1 MKIDVTRTEV
11 IVGNGYIVNKGEYK
25 INSCEFTFSEEYT
38 AELVKKAVFDDGKTE
53 KEMAIINN
61 KCDIPY
67 EVLDSDSFVL
77 RVYAYQVVNEELELV
92 YSPTPA
98 TVYLR
103 EGSYRGVTGLGEVIT
118 ATQFEQYEQAL
129 NDGLNELEEGLNEV
143 ANVDIDVSK
152 TGTTATVTI
161 TNREGTEK
169 SVEILDGTDYVLTQE
184 DKQEIIDIVEAEVS
198 LDIPTKNSQLEN
210 DSGFITKEVNN
221 LTNYTLKTSTGS
233 SIELSINSS
242 TYVMTLNLKN
252 ASGTVISTGTIDLP
266 LETMVVGA
274 TYDNTNKKIVLTLK
288 NGSTID
294 VPVGDLVSGL
304 QSEITSSN
312 KLSSDLV
319 DDTNHT
325 NKFVTASEKEQIT
338 TNATDIS
345 NIKDGTSID
354 SFGDVETALS
364 GKEDSSNKT
373 GVLNSSSTT
382 AQYPHAKAVY
392 DELVERDEEINQL
405 WNDHPDILDDN
416 ALPSGT
422 DLTLNGTGD
431 LKMKVDVGGNST
443 QETTSTSEGDEYD
456 SPSPEHKQDINN
468 VEGNVVVKGK
478 NRNIFDED
486 IFLNASGWTKNN
498 GVYSGANNNLEVY
511 ASNGFPNLTFKENT
525 QYTYKFKAYQSE
537 NGNSRFIFKYA
548 DGTSSTVL
556 ITATGDFSEYN
567 LTSDINKTVEKLS
580 FSYGSG
586 NKTLYIKEFQLV
598 KGTTTKDYVPHAE
611 NTVTFPLSQGQ
622 KLMLG
627 DTLEDDGI
635 HHKRGQIVL
644 NGTESISINTNYTT
658 NDLLVAQFPETLFNN
673 VISGTNQCLCSH
685 FKYYSSSTIK
695 NTFRFAGKFLLCTL
709 DRSEYSTV
717 EDFKTYLAEQYAN
730 GTPVIIEYEL
740 ETETTETYTQAQQ
753 TAYNKLKEM
762 QSYYDLT
769 YVVGSSD
776 NAHPILTVQAKKSL
790 KVINDEISNINSRLT
805 LLEE

>member
-11 IVGNGYIVNKGEYK
+11 VVGNGYIVNKGEYK
-25 INSCEFTFSEEYT
+25 INPCEFTFSEEYT

-161 TNREGTEK
+161 TNRQGTEK
-169 SVEILDGTDYVLTQE
+169 SVEIQDGTDYVLTQE

-252 ASGTVISTGTIDLP
+252 ASGTVISTGTVDLP

-304 QSEITSSN
+304 QSEINSNN

-364 GKEDSSNKT
+364 GKEDSSNKVT
-373 GVLNSSSTT
+373 SIDENSTNT
-382 AQYPHAKAVY
+382 QYPSAKLVY
-392 DELVERDEEINQL
+392 DELIERDEAIEDLETRISLLESSFKNL
-405 WNDHPDILDDN
+405 TWKDISDIVRAGKAQN
-416 ALPSGT
+416 YF
-422 DLTLNGTGD
+422 NIGD
-431 LKMKVDVGGNST
+431 
-443 QETTSTSEGDEYD
+443 QITTTWKD
-456 SPSPEHKQDINN
+456 
-468 VEGNVVVKGK
+468 
-478 NRNIFDED
+478 
-486 IFLNASGWTKNN
+486 T
-498 GVYSGANNNLEVY
+498 ANNN
-511 ASNGFPNLTFKENT
+511 T
-525 QYTYKFKAYQSE
+525 
-537 NGNSRFIFKYA
+537 
-548 DGTSSTVL
+548 
-556 ITATGDFSEYN
+556 
-567 LTSDINKTVEKLS
+567 
-580 FSYGSG
+580 
-586 NKTLYIKEFQLV
+586 
-598 KGTTTKDYVPHAE
+598 
-611 NTVTFPLSQGQ
+611 
-622 KLMLG
+622 
-627 DTLEDDGI
+627 
-635 HHKRGQIVL
+635 
-644 NGTESISINTNYTT
+644 
-658 NDLLVAQFPETLFNN
+658 
-673 VISGTNQCLCSH
+673 
-685 FKYYSSSTIK
+685 
-695 NTFRFAGKFLLCTL
+695 
-709 DRSEYSTV
+709 
-717 EDFKTYLAEQYAN
+717 
-730 GTPVIIEYEL
+730 EYEVPL
-740 ETETTETYTQAQQ
+740 
-753 TAYNKLKEM
+753 
-762 QSYYDLT
+762 D
-769 YVVGSSD
+769 VV
-776 NAHPILTVQAKKSL
+776 A
-790 KVINDEISNINSRLT
+790 LT
-805 LLEE
+805 LLGKPSPNKTSKVFTSVISKSISSKSNCSTDST